1 MRELPK
7 EPIGLVA
14 DSHSHTALLL
24 DAIRRLKEM
33 GAKQIIH
40 LGDVCDSLMPEAL
53 PFAVDILQ
61 SHDVQTVMG
70 NNEYS
75 IITDYTQEHQN
86 GVTPELIGHLKK
98 LPYVISMV
106 NLCFTHSAPFR
117 WPAATRRPI
126 TDYLHRLLLD
136 EKPPFKILFR
146 GHSHSP
152 SVIEIKNGKA
162 NEFHVISGQR
172 VSLKPELSYIVT
184 VGAVEDSSCA
194 LFMPKTLE
202 VQFIALGPIIEK

>member
-1 MRELPK
+1 M
-7 EPIGLVA
+7 
-14 DSHSHTALLL
+14 
-24 DAIRRLKEM
+24 
-33 GAKQIIH
+33 IH
-40 LGDVCDSLMPEAL
+40 LGDMCDSLMIEAL
-53 PFAVDILQ
+53 PIAIDILERHQ
-61 SHDVQTVMG
+61 VRGVMG

-75 IITDYTQEHQN
+75 IIADYNEEYPN
-86 GVTPELIGHLKK
+86 GVSPESIQYLKS
-98 LPYVISMV
+98 LPYIITTDEI
-106 NLCFTHSAPFR
+106 CFTHSAPFS

-126 TDYLHRLLLD
+126 NDYLPRLLLD

-162 NEFHVISGQR
+162 NEFHAKSGQS